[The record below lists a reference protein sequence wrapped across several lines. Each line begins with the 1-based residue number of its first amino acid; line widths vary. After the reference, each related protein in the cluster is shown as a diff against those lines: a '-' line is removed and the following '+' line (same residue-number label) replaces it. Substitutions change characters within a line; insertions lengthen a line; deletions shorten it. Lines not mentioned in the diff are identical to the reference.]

1 MLSKLFPIPK
11 GELAQAVMLGMNFAV
26 GMAIFSFLGFYVDQ
40 KRGQGGIL
48 FSVIGICLGL
58 AYGGY
63 EVWKVIRIL
72 NAQAADACRPRPR
85 ERKDH
90 PQTPA
95 APGASGQPPEEE
107 DGP

>member
-1 MLSKLFPIPK
+1 MLSNLFPIPK
-11 GELAQAVMLGMNFAV
+11 GELGQAVMLGMNFAV

-40 KRGQGGIL
+40 RRGQSGIL

-85 ERKDH
+85 EKTTES
-90 PQTPA
+90 QAPA
-95 APGASGQPPEEE
+95 ASDAAGQPPEKE